1 MTAAWSRR
9 ETDAEVLRIE
19 IDAVR
24 RGELESGRELELEAP
39 APAVG
44 AIAKRASAAARSPS
58 SVPAAAA
65 RSGFCSFM
73 ANSVS
78 SMREIAA
85 ASPSLRA

>member
-24 RGELESGRELELEAP
+24 RGELEAP